1 MIFTAALEIPQ
12 KYLTS

>member
-1 MIFTAALEIPQ
+1 MIFTAALEKPQ